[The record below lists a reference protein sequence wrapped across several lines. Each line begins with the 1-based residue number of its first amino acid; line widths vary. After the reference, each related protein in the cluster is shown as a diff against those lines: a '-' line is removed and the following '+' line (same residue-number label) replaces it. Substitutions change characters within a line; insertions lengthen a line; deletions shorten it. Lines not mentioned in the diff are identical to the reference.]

1 MHNLTPAP
9 RKNVRPRHAAGFTLV
24 EIMIVVL
31 VIGVLLNIALPSL
44 VSARDRSQAR
54 SCVKNM
60 NDFMV
65 AKEQYAMDGK
75 IAANSATSVTWANLS
90 PYVRSSPNTSVTLGP
105 TCPSSSTNY
114 YNFNPISLVP
124 TCSYYQSTYNAGNPL
139 ALHTL

>member
-9 RKNVRPRHAAGFTLV
+9 RKNVRPRRAAGFTLV

-31 VIGVLLNIALPSL
+31 IIGVLLNIALPSL

-60 NDFMV
+60 NNFMV
-65 AKEQYAMDGK
+65 AKEQYAMDSK
-75 IAANSATSVTWANLS
+75 IAANSATSVTWANIS
-90 PYVRSSPNTSVTLGP
+90 PYVKASPATDPVKGP
-105 TCPSSSTNY
+105 ICPSSSTNY
-114 YNFNPISLVP
+114 YNFNPISVMP
-124 TCSYYQSTYNAGNPL
+124 SCSYYQSTYNAGNPL

>member
-1 MHNLTPAP
+1 MHNRTPAA
-9 RKNVRPRHAAGFTLV
+9 RKNVRPRRAAGFTLV

-31 VIGVLLNIALPSL
+31 IIGVLLNIALPSF

-65 AKEQYAMDGK
+65 AKEQYAMDSK
-75 IAANSATSVTWANLS
+75 IAANSPISVTWVNLS
-90 PYVRSSPNTSVTLGP
+90 PYVRASPQTDPAKGP

-114 YNFNPISLVP
+114 YFFGPISVVP
-124 TCSYYQSTYNAGNPL
+124 TCTYYQSTYNAGNPL